1 MPVDPNFVCRF
12 VAEPPQEPLPDGRW
26 AATLKRHFLGA
37 CDPLNE
43 EEDGLG
49 EPGEIAFYPD
59 RTWHGRTYIP
69 ATTLTSTG
77 YELFGYVSFRP
88 GGDDREPSE
97 FAAVADFT
105 PETAA
110 ENPDWELDLCE
121 EVVGVWRG
129 ERSDSAEMTLVW
141 GRPLVER
148 GEAPID
154 HIVTVPGVAGIWWY
168 RGAVAP
174 EPYATDARGLQIT
187 YCYLDDDPV
196 ATATRL
202 HGEVRRRWVSGE
214 VEGLLAAPFHTLVP
228 FEWTRY
234 LPGDAAPT

>member
-1 MPVDPNFVCRF
+1 MPADPNFVCRF
-12 VAEPPQEPLPDGRW
+12 VAEPPQDPLPDGRW

-37 CDPLNE
+37 CDPLSD

-49 EPGEIAFYPD
+49 DPGDVTFYPD

-88 GGDDREPSE
+88 GGEDREPSE

-121 EVVGVWRG
+121 EVVGIWRG
-129 ERSDSAEMTLVW
+129 ENGDSAEMTLVW
-141 GRPLVER
+141 GRPMVDG
-148 GEAPID
+148 GE
-154 HIVTVPGVAGIWWY
+154 IVTAELAHLVVDQCMLEGNRFTLLAPDGY
-168 RGAVAP
+168 RGGTL
-174 EPYATDARGLQIT
+174 ECLLFDEDGTQIARESL
-187 YCYLDDDPV
+187 YEDDDD
-196 ATATRL
+196 
-202 HGEVRRRWVSGE
+202 EE
-214 VEGLLAAPFHTLVP
+214 
-228 FEWTRY
+228 
-234 LPGDAAPT
+234 

>member
-26 AATLKRHFLGA
+26 AATLERHFLGA
-37 CDPLNE
+37 CDPLDE

-49 EPGEIAFYPD
+49 DPGEIVFYPD

-77 YELFGYVSFRP
+77 YELFGYVSYRP
-88 GGDDREPSE
+88 GADDREPSE

-121 EVVGVWRG
+121 EVIGVWRG
-129 ERSDSAEMTLVW
+129 ERNDSAEMTLVW
-141 GRPLVER
+141 GRPMVEH
-148 GEAPID
+148 GEA
-154 HIVTVPGVAGIWWY
+154 VTAELAGIVVDQCELVDDRFTLLAPDGY
-168 RGAVAP
+168 RGGTL
-174 EPYATDARGLQIT
+174 ECRLF
-187 YCYLDDDPV
+187 DDQ
-196 ATATRL
+196 
-202 HGEVRRRWVSGE
+202 GNE
-214 VEGLLAAPFHTLVP
+214 LAHESLY
-228 FEWTRY
+228 E
-234 LPGDAAPT
+234 DDED